1 MVRLLPLIVHN
12 PAAHAQCSLPEAS
25 RQCKHEWMR
34 EALRAWVRRRGW
46 ADAVQLDGGAQ
57 PQCAGASPT
66 AAQQQQHH
74 EEQRQQQHFAQ
85 AALTPQQVQ
94 QDLVHCSSFNGGP
107 PAPAV
112 YSYSGVCNSS

>member
-1 MVRLLPLIVHN
+1 MKTRCSSLCCKPH
-12 PAAHAQCSLPEAS
+12 PAQCSLPEAS

-34 EALRAWVRRRGW
+34 EALRTWVRRRGW
-46 ADAVQLDGGAQ
+46 ADSLQLDGAAQ

-66 AAQQQQHH
+66 AQQQQQQQN
-74 EEQRQQQHFAQ
+74 EEQRQQHLAQHAP
-85 AALTPQQVQ
+85 TPQQQVQ